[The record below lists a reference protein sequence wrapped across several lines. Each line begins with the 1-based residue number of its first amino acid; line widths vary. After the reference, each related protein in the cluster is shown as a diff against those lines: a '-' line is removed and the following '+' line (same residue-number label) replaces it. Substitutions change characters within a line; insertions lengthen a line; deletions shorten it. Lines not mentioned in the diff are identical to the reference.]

1 MSVAL
6 AVLAFGRLGWTA
18 RGWRLLPLLIA
29 LALIVVLDLQSRVIP
44 DVLTLPGIAYAL
56 GLAVAVEGLAG
67 LVAAGIGA
75 LMAGAAVLLLAIVS
89 RGGIGGGDIKLAA
102 MLGALLGWK
111 EALLTLALSQV
122 VAGIVVLVLVVVRG
136 RPERPFPVGALIA
149 VLGGLLLIGHA

>member
-1 MSVAL
+1 MLVLLAL
-6 AVLAFGRLGWTA
+6 GRVGWTA
-18 RGWRLLPLLIA
+18 RCWGLLPLLIV
-29 LALIVVLDLQSRVIP
+29 LAFVVVLDVQSRVIP
-44 DVLTLPGIAYAL
+44 DVITLPGIVYAL

-75 LMAGAAVLLLAIVS
+75 LVAGGVVLLLAIVS

-102 MLGALLGWK
+102 MLGAGLGWK

-122 VAGIVVLVLVVVRG
+122 VAGIVVLVLVIVRG

-149 VLGGLLLIGHA
+149 ALGGLLLIGHA